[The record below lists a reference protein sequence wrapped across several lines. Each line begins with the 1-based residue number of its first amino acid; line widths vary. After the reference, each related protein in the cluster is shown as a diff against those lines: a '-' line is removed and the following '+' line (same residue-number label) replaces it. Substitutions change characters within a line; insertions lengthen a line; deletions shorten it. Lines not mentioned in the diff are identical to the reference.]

1 MAVENKPKGVNILA
15 VLICIG
21 GVMDIQNFLSV
32 LIDPNNLSFYSN
44 EMIGRFNFYISLPVG
59 LLSLIVAYG
68 FYKGYS
74 WGWSLGL
81 VTALLGI
88 TISLV
93 NLFDRTTDP
102 IVLTIILT
110 NAFTIYYLTRPH
122 MKKYF
127 LK

>member
-1 MAVENKPKGVNILA
+1 MDVENKPKGINILA
-15 VLICIG
+15 VLICVG
-21 GVMDIQNFLSV
+21 GFMDIQNFFSV

-44 EMIGRFNFYISLPVG
+44 EMIGCFNFYISLPVG
-59 LLSLIVAYG
+59 LLSLIVAYS
-68 FYKGYS
+68 FYKGYR
-74 WGWSLGL
+74 WGWSFGL
-81 VTALLGI
+81 FTALLGI

-102 IVLTIILT
+102 IVLTIILI

-122 MKKYF
+122 VKKYF

>member
-1 MAVENKPKGVNILA
+1 MAVENKPKGICILA

-68 FYKGYS
+68 FYKGYR
-74 WGWSLGL
+74 WGWSFGL

-102 IVLTIILT
+102 IILTIILI

-122 MKKYF
+122 VKKYF